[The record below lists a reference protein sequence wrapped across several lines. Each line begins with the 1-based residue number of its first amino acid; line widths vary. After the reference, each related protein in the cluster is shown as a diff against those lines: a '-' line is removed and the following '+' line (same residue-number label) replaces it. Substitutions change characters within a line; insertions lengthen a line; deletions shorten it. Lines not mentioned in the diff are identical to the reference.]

1 MALIKIPPE
10 LTLGSVTEKD
20 PEIFKK
26 LAHPSVQ
33 AFIRHAN
40 DAYVP
45 WDKFRFWVLPSDLPS
60 GLSRESIWMYLR
72 LLRDSNLRPVP
83 LHDESGHVFAY
94 SLPDS
99 VLRVLNEIDRT
110 SGGIIGTEH
119 PDDLP
124 SRERYVVSSL
134 MEEAIA
140 SSQLEGAATT
150 RQVAK
155 EMLLSGRKP
164 RNHNEQMIYNNWATI
179 QHLRENKNMVITP
192 ESLCEIHAMMT
203 EGTLEH
209 TADSG
214 RVRTRDDIV
223 VHYRGDVVHV
233 PTKAARLPQR
243 LEDFCQFANEDDE
256 QKWIHP
262 VVKASILHFWLG
274 FDHPF
279 VDGNGRTA
287 RALFYWYLLSRDYW
301 LFEYLSISRHFLRA
315 PGKYTRAYLYTETD
329 HGDLTYF
336 LVHNVRVVR
345 SALQD
350 LHTYLLRK
358 QSEIAGAN
366 ELLRRYRDLNNR
378 QRNIIAHALR
388 HPETEYT
395 ILAHKNVNNIAYAT
409 ARSDL
414 FGLVERGLMESIK
427 RGRTYVFVASK
438 KIATSLRQ
446 HEQAQG

>member
-1 MALIKIPPE
+1 MALIKLPPE
-10 LTLGSVTEKD
+10 LTIGSFTEKD
-20 PEIFKK
+20 PDYFKK
-26 LAHPSVQ
+26 LAHPAVQ
-33 AFIRHAN
+33 AFSRQVN

-45 WDKFRFWVLPSDLPS
+45 WDKFRYWPFPPDLPAD
-60 GLSRESIWMYLR
+60 LSREAIWAYLR
-72 LLRDSNLRPVP
+72 LVRDSNLRPLP
-83 LHDESGHVFAY
+83 LRDDHRGAFAY
-94 SLPDS
+94 SLPAS
-99 VLRVLNEIDRT
+99 LLRVLNEIDRT
-110 SGGIIGTEH
+110 SGGIMGTDE
-119 PDDLP
+119 PDSLP

-179 QHLRENKNMVITP
+179 QHLRENKKMVMTP
-192 ESLCEIHAMMT
+192 EALCEIHAMMT
-203 EGTLEH
+203 EGTLDDA
-209 TADSG
+209 ADSG
-214 RVRTRDDIV
+214 RVRIRDDIV
-223 VHYRGDVVHV
+223 VDYRGDTVHI
-233 PTKAARLPQR
+233 PTKAALLPQR
-243 LEDFCQFANEDDE
+243 LKEFCQFANEDDE
-256 QKWIHP
+256 QNWIHP
-262 VVKASILHFWLG
+262 VVKASILHFWIG
-274 FDHPF
+274 YDHPF

-315 PGKYTRAYLYTETD
+315 PGKYMRAYLYTETD
-329 HGDLTYF
+329 HRDLTYF

-350 LHTYLLRK
+350 LHTYLQRK
-358 QSEIAGAN
+358 QSEIADAN

-378 QRNIIAHALR
+378 QRNIVAHALR
-388 HPETEYT
+388 HPEAEYT

-414 FGLVERGLMESIK
+414 LGLVERGLMEGIK
-427 RGRTYVFVASK
+427 RGRTYVFIASK
-438 KIATSLRQ
+438 KIMASLRQ
-446 HEQAQG
+446 N